1 VFAKLNGSFT
11 MIDDGIARGVRDVLS
26 ANLRR
31 LRIARHLSLSELAR
45 ATTMSKATLSGI
57 ENGQANP
64 TVETLAALAGALR
77 VSVVELLDEL
87 PLGEVRVLRASQAR
101 PARRDGIAHRLLES
115 LEGGGDV
122 EVAEIALEARQTR
135 EAEPRPEGA
144 RTSLYVLEGTLIT
157 GPVERSTEL
166 GAGDYISFPADV
178 DHVFAAG
185 RRPARA
191 LTVTRTPAQR

>member
-1 VFAKLNGSFT
+1 
-11 MIDDGIARGVRDVLS
+11 MIDDGTAPGVRDVLS

-77 VSVVELLDEL
+77 VSVGALVDEL
-87 PLGEVRVLRASQAR
+87 PVGEVRVLRARQAP
-101 PARRDGIAHRLLES
+101 PAGATGIAHRPLES
-115 LEGGGDV
+115 LQGDL
-122 EVAEIALEARQTR
+122 EVAEIGLAARQTR
-135 EAEPRPEGA
+135 ELEPRPMGA
-144 RTSLYVLEGTLIT
+144 RTSVYVVEGPLIA

-166 GAGDYISFPADV
+166 GAGDYMSFPADV
-178 DHVFAAG
+178 PHAFAAG
-185 RRPARA
+185 RGPARA
-191 LTVTRTPAQR
+191 LVLTRRSGTQ